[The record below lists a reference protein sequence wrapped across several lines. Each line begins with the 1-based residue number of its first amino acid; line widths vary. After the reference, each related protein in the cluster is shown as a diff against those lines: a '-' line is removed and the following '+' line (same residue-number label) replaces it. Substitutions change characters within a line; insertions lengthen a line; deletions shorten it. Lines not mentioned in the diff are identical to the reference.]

1 MKDKIK
7 ILLASCLSA
16 VSSIPTFMV
25 MPQESSAAQRLGGL
39 NITQDVC
46 RSQTYVLYV
55 KPVVL
60 NSGDAYS
67 WRCRVYP
74 LPFLSGPYLYQT
86 GIDLTRVCQ
95 QQYGGRG
102 AYASP
107 MNTRDAYS
115 WQCFR

>member
-1 MKDKIK
+1 MKNKIK
-7 ILLASCLSA
+7 IFLAACLSA
-16 VSSIPTFMV
+16 VSSSPIFMV

-46 RSQTYVLYV
+46 RSQTFVLYV

-60 NSGDAYS
+60 NSRDAYS

-74 LPFLSGPYLYQT
+74 LPVLSGPYLYDR

-95 QQYGGRG
+95 NQYGRG

-107 MNTRDAYS
+107 TNTKDAYS

>member
-7 ILLASCLSA
+7 LFFAACLSA
-16 VSSIPTFMV
+16 ASSIPAFMV
-25 MPQESSAAQRLGGL
+25 MPQESSAAQLGGL

-60 NSGDAYS
+60 NSSDAYS

-95 QQYGGRG
+95 QQYGRG

-107 MNTRDAYS
+107 TNTRNAYS